1 MYVSDSKQKS
11 NKSLG
16 VFALVMI
23 NVIAIDSLRNL
34 PSNAATGLHI
44 IFYYIFAGIVFLL
57 PCILLTAE
65 LATNRSK
72 TGGAYIW
79 VRDAFGAQYGFLTIW
94 LQWIYNVIWYP
105 TILSFIAVNIA
116 YLFDPKLVHS
126 NSYMVPMII
135 AMFTLSTLANSFGM
149 KLSSLVSTISAIVG
163 TIIPMIV
170 IIILGVAWLE
180 STRPIAIE
188 PTMTNFLPTTLSGG
202 NAAFLVVVFF
212 SLMGFEMSSVHA
224 GDVKKPKSD
233 YPKALIY
240 SSLIV
245 IVTMILASAAIAIV
259 VPSMKL
265 NIVSGLDQAFGLFL
279 NSFHLKWLLPIVI
292 IFMIVGGFG
301 GMSAWVIGP
310 SKGLMVAA
318 QDNCAPAIF
327 GKANK
332 HGAPSTMLWAQ
343 WAVVVVLCLLFVC
356 FKSFNTWYWI
366 LSDLTAQLALLFYIL
381 MFAAAIKL
389 RYITE
394 RKPGTFRIPGGN
406 LGIWLTGLVGIAACI
421 FAIIV
426 GLIPPTNMHIA
437 HVGWYEALL
446 IGGCLVFSLIPLAI
460 YKLKQP
466 AI

>member
-1 MYVSDSKQKS
+1 MYVSDNKS

-16 VFALVMI
+16 VLSLVMI

-44 IFYYIFAGIVFLL
+44 IFYYLLAGLVFLL
-57 PCILLTAE
+57 PCILITAE
-65 LATNRSK
+65 LATNRPK

-79 VRDAFGAQYGFLTIW
+79 VRDAFGARYGFLTIW

-105 TILSFIAVNIA
+105 TILSFIAVNVA
-116 YLFDPKLVHS
+116 YLFNPALVH
-126 NSYMVPMII
+126 NDAYMVPMII

-149 KLSSLVSTISAIVG
+149 KLSSFVSTVSAIIG
-163 TIIPMIV
+163 TLIPMIV
-170 IIILGVAWLE
+170 IIILGVAWLD
-180 STRPIAIE
+180 STRAIAIQ
-188 PTMTNFLPTTLSGG
+188 PTMANFLPTTLSGS

-233 YPKALIY
+233 YPKALVY

-245 IVTMILASAAIAIV
+245 LLTMILASAAIAIV
-259 VPSMKL
+259 VPTSDL

-292 IFMIVGGFG
+292 IFMIIGGFG

-318 QDNCAPAIF
+318 QDNCAPAAF
-327 GKANK
+327 GKSNK

-366 LSDLTAQLALLFYIL
+366 LSDLTAQLALLFYVL

-394 RKPGTFRIPGGN
+394 PKADTFRIPGGN
-406 LGIWLTGLVGIAACI
+406 VGIWLTGLVGIAACV
-421 FAIIV
+421 FAIII
-426 GLIPPTNMHIA
+426 GLIPPTNMQITHI
-437 HVGWYEALL
+437 GWYEALL
-446 IGGCLVFSLIPLAI
+446 IGGCIIFSAIPLLI

-466 AI
+466 TT

>member
-1 MYVSDSKQKS
+1 MYISDNKS

-16 VFALVMI
+16 VLSLVMI

-44 IFYYIFAGIVFLL
+44 IFYYLLAGLVFLL
-57 PCILLTAE
+57 PCVLITAE
-65 LATNRSK
+65 LATNRPK

-79 VRDAFGAQYGFLTIW
+79 VRDAFGARYGFLTIW

-116 YLFDPKLVHS
+116 YLFNPQLVHQD
-126 NSYMVPMII
+126 SYMVPMII

-149 KLSSLVSTISAIVG
+149 KLSSVVSTISAVVG

-170 IIILGVAWLE
+170 IIVLGVAWLD
-180 STRPIAIE
+180 STRPIAIT
-188 PTMTNFLPTTLSGG
+188 PTLAHFIPTSLNGS
-202 NAAFLVVVFF
+202 NVAFLVVVFF

-224 GDVKKPKSD
+224 GDVKKPKTD
-233 YPKALIY
+233 YPKALLY

-245 IVTMILASAAIAIV
+245 MTTMILASAAIAIV
-259 VPSMKL
+259 VPSNEL

-279 NSFHLKWLLPIVI
+279 NSFHLKWLLPVVI
-292 IFMIVGGFG
+292 IFMIIGGFG

-318 QDNCAPAIF
+318 QDQCAPAIF

-343 WAVVVVLCLLFVC
+343 WCIVVVLCLLFVC

-381 MFAAAIKL
+381 MFAAAIRL
-389 RYITE
+389 RHITPY
-394 RKPGTFRIPGGN
+394 KSDTFRIPGGN
-406 LGIWLTGLVGIAACI
+406 VGMWLTGIVGIAACI
-421 FAIIV
+421 FAIII
-426 GLIPPTNMHIA
+426 GLIPPDNMHITDILGYEVFLV
-437 HVGWYEALL
+437 VG
-446 IGGCLVFSLIPLAI
+446 CVVFSLIPLI
-460 YKLKQP
+460 IFKLKRDTV
-466 AI
+466 

>member
-1 MYVSDSKQKS
+1 MFTESKR
-11 NKSLG
+11 NKTLG
-16 VFALVMI
+16 VFSLVMI

-57 PCILLTAE
+57 PCILITAE
-65 LATNRSK
+65 LATNRPK

-79 VRDAFGAQYGFLTIW
+79 VRDAFGAKYGFLTIW

-116 YLFDPKLVHS
+116 YLFDPKLIH
-126 NSYMVPMII
+126 NNAYMIPMLI
-135 AMFTLSTLANSFGM
+135 AMFTLSTIANNFGM
-149 KLSSLVSTISAIVG
+149 KLSSLVSTLSAIIG
-163 TIIPMIV
+163 TIIPMVV
-170 IIILGVAWLE
+170 IIILGIAWID
-180 STRPIAIE
+180 STRPLAIE
-188 PTMTNFLPTTLSGG
+188 PTFANFIPTTLNGS
-202 NAAFLVVVFF
+202 NVAFLVVVFF

-224 GDVKKPKSD
+224 EEVKNPKRD
-233 YPKALIY
+233 FPRALAY

-245 IVTMILASAAIAIV
+245 MVTMILASAAIAIV
-259 VPSMKL
+259 VPEKSL

-292 IFMIVGGFG
+292 IFMVIGGFG

-327 GKANK
+327 GRANK
-332 HGAPSTMLWAQ
+332 RGAPSSMLWAQ
-343 WAVVVVLCLLFVC
+343 WGIVIVLCILFAF

-366 LSDLTAQLALLFYIL
+366 LSDLSAQFALLFYIL
-381 MFAAAIKL
+381 VFAASIKL

-394 RKPGTFRIPGGN
+394 KKPDTYRIPGGKF
-406 LGIWLTGLVGIAACI
+406 GIWFIGLLGIAACI
-421 FAIIV
+421 FAIII
-426 GLIPPTNMHIA
+426 GLIPPSNMHITY
-437 HVGWYEALL
+437 VGWYEVVL
-446 IGGCLVFSLIPLAI
+446 IGGCIVLSSIPLFI
-460 YKLKQP
+460 YKLKN
-466 AI
+466 